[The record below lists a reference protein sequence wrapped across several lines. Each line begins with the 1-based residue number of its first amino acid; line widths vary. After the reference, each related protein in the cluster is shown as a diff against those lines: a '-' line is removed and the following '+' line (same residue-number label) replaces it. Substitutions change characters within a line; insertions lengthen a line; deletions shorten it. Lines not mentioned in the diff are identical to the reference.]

1 MRLMLTRCPSLRAW
15 TLPLAAALLGLTL
28 TTRAAQTPPA
38 PADKAKAT
46 TNAAP
51 AELELPKSVFII
63 PATSEEGKDPFFPL
77 STRLHPPPP
86 VVTPTTTNV
95 APAVVQLVQLDL
107 KGISGA
113 ANHRLAIINN
123 QTFEVGEEGEVAV
136 NPGRVR
142 VVCKEIKDD
151 SVLVFVNGQAR
162 TLHLRPGS

>member
-1 MRLMLTRCPSLRAW
+1 MRLMLARCPSLRAW
-15 TLPLAAALLGLTL
+15 TLPLAAALLGLTF

-38 PADKAKAT
+38 AAGKAKAT

-63 PATSEEGKDPFFPL
+63 PATSAEGKDPFFPL

-86 VVTPTTTNV
+86 VVTPTTTRSPRPSCN
-95 APAVVQLVQLDL
+95 VQLDL

-113 ANHRLAIINN
+113 VDRRLAIINN
-123 QTFEVGEEGEVAV
+123 QTFAVGEEGEVAV
-136 NPGRVR
+136 NAGRVR

-151 SVLVFVNGQAR
+151 SVVVLVNGQER